1 MDSDKFIKIIG
12 AILVIMGWICILI
25 HFLLLGDPNYTKFFR
40 TFVIFVTFFHLALG
54 TCVLMKS
61 IWGFYILKAYLYVL
75 YIAFPIGTVIAH
87 KSLRYID
94 KNNVKNSF
102 KNQE

>member
-1 MDSDKFIKIIG
+1 
-12 AILVIMGWICILI
+12 
-25 HFLLLGDPNYTKFFR
+25 
-40 TFVIFVTFFHLALG
+40 
-54 TCVLMKS
+54 MKR

-87 KSLRYID
+87 KLLRYID